1 MHAFWLVLTFDL
13 LEDRRIDDVII
24 KTFKIFYY
32 INQIDSKLSCV
43 CSVIDHRGCQNVVR
57 TSVTH
62 SAAPRVPLFCSYHIL
77 KSSVIYYWT
86 DARQLVKNK
95 LWASRRCVI
104 SHPWHIIT
112 RLQCTFSFVSCNV
125 GSWWKLMSND
135 NSRLKCHL
143 RQIIQSVN
151 GCFKPVIFI
160 KTNAHFMA
168 CWILLILYFL
178 FAAQQVW
185 RDPMKNLEW
194 NLWKKKRKKLY
205 PPSFMV

>member
-1 MHAFWLVLTFDL
+1 MCHFFVLTTFWNPLWSITGQTHGNL
-13 LEDRRIDDVII
+13 LSISCGRRV
-24 KTFKIFYY
+24 
-32 INQIDSKLSCV
+32 
-43 CSVIDHRGCQNVVR
+43 
-57 TSVTH
+57 
-62 SAAPRVPLFCSYHIL
+62 A
-77 KSSVIYYWT
+77 
-86 DARQLVKNK
+86 
-95 LWASRRCVI
+95 VI

-194 NLWKKKRKKLY
+194 NLWKKKKKKIVSTFLHGIVTGVKLRG
-205 PPSFMV
+205 SQTVDN